1 MIGRRPLSIDEAQPW
16 LSPIVITLVCYTFS
30 SDYSCY
36 TFDSRGY
43 AMPRI
48 KALNEPYP
56 ADVRADFDKIMGVGV
71 PPLVLFST
79 IASSDRAWRK
89 FKGGSLLDGALLT
102 LRQRELV
109 IDRVC
114 ARTGCEYEWGVH
126 VMAFAQAAGLSKEE
140 IAGTL
145 EYPLRPGQWKDEEAA
160 LLTAVDAL
168 HDRATLSD
176 EAFLNLR
183 KHFDDDQ
190 ILEVLMLA
198 GFYRTVSYIANGL
211 ALPLEQ
217 NAASFSE
224 YHRGETAGH

>member
-1 MIGRRPLSIDEAQPW
+1 MS
-16 LSPIVITLVCYTFS
+16 
-30 SDYSCY
+30 
-36 TFDSRGY
+36 
-43 AMPRI
+43 RI
-48 KALNEPYP
+48 KALGEPYP
-56 ADVRADFDKIMGVGV
+56 AEVRATFDKIMGVGV

-89 FKGGSLLDGALLT
+89 FTGGSLLDGSLLT

-114 ARTGCEYEWGVH
+114 ARTACEYEWGVH

-140 IAGTL
+140 VAGTL
-145 EYPLRPGQWKDEEAA
+145 EHPLRPEHWKEEEAI
-160 LLTAVDAL
+160 LLTAIDAL

-176 EAFLNLR
+176 EEFLSLG

-190 ILEVLMLA
+190 VLEILMLA

-217 NAASFSE
+217 NAARFSE
-224 YHRGETAGH
+224 YQKGMTAKNLR

>member
-1 MIGRRPLSIDEAQPW
+1 MS
-16 LSPIVITLVCYTFS
+16 
-30 SDYSCY
+30 
-36 TFDSRGY
+36 
-43 AMPRI
+43 RI
-48 KALNEPYP
+48 KALSEPYP
-56 ADVRADFDKIMGVGV
+56 DEVRAAFDKIMGVGV

-89 FKGGSLLDGALLT
+89 FRGGSLLDGSLLT

-126 VMAFAQAAGLSKEE
+126 VMAFAQAAGLTREE
-140 IAGTL
+140 VAGTL
-145 EYPLRPGQWKDEEAA
+145 EYPLRLEHWKEEEAA
-160 LLTAVDAL
+160 LLATIDAL
-168 HDRATLSD
+168 HDRAALSD
-176 EAFLNLR
+176 EEFLNIR
-183 KHFDDDQ
+183 AHFDDDQ
-190 ILEVLMLA
+190 VLEILMLA

-224 YHRGETAGH
+224 YRNEANACI

>member
-1 MIGRRPLSIDEAQPW
+1 MA
-16 LSPIVITLVCYTFS
+16 
-30 SDYSCY
+30 
-36 TFDSRGY
+36 
-43 AMPRI
+43 RI

-79 IASSDRAWRK
+79 LASSDRAWRK

-114 ARTGCEYEWGVH
+114 ARTGCEYEWGIH

-145 EYPLRPGQWKDEEAA
+145 EYPLGSGHWKEEEVA

-176 EAFLNLR
+176 EEFLALR

-190 ILEVLMLA
+190 ILEILMLA

-211 ALPLEQ
+211 ALPLEK

-224 YHRGETAGH
+224 YRKGGAAGH